1 MALLRYNTNNSSLY
15 RQIKKINIE
24 FLSLFSL
31 KNELDIFTKQAHK
44 TTKMHIQFDIE
55 SKEFQIPIK
64 YKVN

>member
-1 MALLRYNTNNSSLY
+1 MAPLRYNTNNSSLY

-44 TTKMHIQFDIE
+44 TIKMHIQFDQ